1 MYRRPNMK
9 ETAAM
14 ARAKQ
19 LNRTVQQRIEE
30 STNPRILRDN
40 HNRKRSV
47 TVGFR
52 VSPEENEKINAVAS
66 ISGLPKQEYC
76 YRRCLCLDVVVQGN
90 PRVYKALKDQLSSV
104 LVQLKRI
111 VAVDEM
117 TPELL
122 ETINLITTVLE
133 GMKDEEKNNEKNIY

>member
-9 ETAAM
+9 ETAVQ

-19 LNRTVQQRIEE
+19 ILTPPQQKLED
-30 STNPRILRDN
+30 SNNPRVLRDN
-40 HNRKRSV
+40 RNRVRSI

-52 VSPEENEKINAVAS
+52 VSPEQNEKINRAAA

-76 YRRCLCLDVVVQGN
+76 YQRCLCQDVIVYGN
-90 PRVYKALKDQLSSV
+90 PRVYIALKEQMQDILI
-104 LVQLKRI
+104 QLKRI
-111 VAVDEM
+111 VSVDEV

-122 ETINLITTVLE
+122 ESIDLISVVMD
-133 GMKDEEKNNEKNIY
+133 GMKKEREENEKK